1 MEQNQLAE
9 KMEAERVRNNNIMM
23 QTPLSTF
30 RARFR
35 NIFAWA
41 TAPHPDITNVE
52 EHRKA
57 ELLAITTFML
67 SILLVVAIL
76 IGTYNFEF
84 ILILILTTISS
95 YLFSRTTYYR
105 IGAYLFTYSFIVV
118 SFLGIYRENTLSVI
132 AIITAFELSVI
143 FSSVLL
149 SQRGYSILVFAAMS
163 IIFTSPLYSALPP
176 QQTSEF
182 FRAGGIVLAISFV
195 LFGINRYRINAEKE
209 QLDKV
214 TEANIRLG
222 EISASQEQRIEER
235 TQELKEASAKL
246 EQRALRLQ
254 AITDISQEV
263 IANITQKP
271 DEVLGRITQTISK
284 KLGYY
289 HVGIFLLDK
298 EEEFAVLRAANSRGG
313 QKMLTRR
320 HQLKVGGAGI
330 VGYVTQSG
338 RPRIALDTST
348 DVVYFNNPDLPE
360 TRSEIALPLKYGEKN
375 IGALDVQSS
384 LPNAFSH
391 EDVDTLSALANQV
404 AIVIK
409 NLQTAEDSKYS
420 VSSTVDFT
428 RKNLQSGYSFQP
440 DGSIVANRLPD
451 NEPAIHKV
459 TASGETVILSPTP
472 KHLQST
478 LAVPVKFRDRVVG
491 VIHIE
496 SNDEKKKWTEDEI
509 AFVQAISDRAALAL
523 ENARLLEDSQRRAA
537 KEQAI
542 GEISTKIS
550 AYTDIEA
557 ILRTAVREL
566 GTQISGTQVTVEIG
580 DGKR

>member
-9 KMEAERVRNNNIMM
+9 KMEAERWQNNMLS
-23 QTPLSTF
+23 QTPLSAF
-30 RARFR
+30 RERLR
-35 NIFAWA
+35 NIFSWL
-41 TAPHPDITNVE
+41 TTPHPHIKNVE
-52 EHRKA
+52 ELRKA
-57 ELLAITTFML
+57 ELLSIITFTT
-67 SILLVVAIL
+67 SILLAFAMLAGI
-76 IGTYNFEF
+76 YNFEVLF
-84 ILILILTTISS
+84 VLTLITLSS
-95 YLFSRTTYYR
+95 YLFSRTTYHGL
-105 IGAYLFTYSFIVV
+105 GAYLFTYAFTVM
-118 SFLGIYRENTLSVI
+118 SFLGVYRGNAVSVI
-132 AIITAFELSVI
+132 AASTTVELAIIFASVLLTQRGFFIQLVVAVGAIITAPM
-143 FSSVLL
+143 
-149 SQRGYSILVFAAMS
+149 YS
-163 IIFTSPLYSALPP
+163 TLPT
-176 QQTSEF
+176 QETDSF
-182 FRAGGIVLAISFV
+182 VRTGGVVLAIGFV
-195 LFGINRYRINAEKE
+195 LYGINRYRARVAKE

-214 TEANIRLG
+214 NEANSKLG
-222 EISASQEQRIEER
+222 EMAASQEQRIEER

-263 IANITQKP
+263 VANITQKP

-298 EEEFAVLRAANSRGG
+298 EDEFAVLRAANSRGG

-320 HQLKVGGAGI
+320 HQLKVGGTGI

-360 TRSEIALPLKYGEKN
+360 TRSEIALPLKYGEKI

-384 LPNAFSH
+384 LSNAFSN

-404 AIVIK
+404 AVVIK
-409 NLQTAEDSKYS
+409 NLQNTEDAKYLVPS
-420 VSSTVDFT
+420 VVEFT

-451 NEPAIHKV
+451 NNPALQRA
-459 TASGETVILSPTP
+459 TASGETVILPATP
-472 KHLQST
+472 QHSQST
-478 LAVPVKFRDRVVG
+478 LAVPVKFRERVVG

-496 SNDEKKKWTEDEI
+496 SQDEKKKWTDDEI

-523 ENARLLEDSQRRAA
+523 ENARLLEDSQKRAA

-550 AYTDIEA
+550 ANTDIEA

-566 GTQISGTQVTVEIG
+566 GAQISGTQVTVEIG